1 MQSAISRNRK
11 RRKLKSEI
19 NVVPYIDVMLVLLI
33 IFMVT
38 APMLTLAVNVELP
51 KSHAKS
57 VESKSD
63 PIIMTVDKDGNY
75 FLKVTKDDKLQAYSP
90 EEISARLKAMV
101 AEQGEDKIS
110 VMLAAPGDA
119 DYQKVITATAL
130 LSESGVKKVGLVSQP
145 GGTGGNAR

>member
-1 MQSAISRNRK
+1 
-11 RRKLKSEI
+11 
-19 NVVPYIDVMLVLLI
+19 
-33 IFMVT
+33 
-38 APMLTLAVNVELP
+38 VELP
-51 KSHAKS
+51 KSHDKS

>member
-1 MQSAISRNRK
+1 
-11 RRKLKSEI
+11 
-19 NVVPYIDVMLVLLI
+19 
-33 IFMVT
+33 
-38 APMLTLAVNVELP
+38 
-51 KSHAKS
+51 
-57 VESKSD
+57 
-63 PIIMTVDKDGNY
+63 
-75 FLKVTKDDKLQAYSP
+75 
-90 EEISARLKAMV
+90 MV